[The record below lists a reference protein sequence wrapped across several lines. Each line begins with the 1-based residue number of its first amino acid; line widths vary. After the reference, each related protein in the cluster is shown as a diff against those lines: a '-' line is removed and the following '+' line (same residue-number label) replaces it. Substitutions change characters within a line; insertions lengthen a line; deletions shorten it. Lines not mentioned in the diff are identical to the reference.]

1 MEEKINECQTLADI
15 AELERTH
22 SLNEEEQRLVF
33 ERRLQI
39 FTQIQRWQE
48 ENKRL
53 GLDLPSRIRGRPNR
67 DKDF

>member
-1 MEEKINECQTLADI
+1 MEEKINACQTLADI

-22 SLNEEEQRLVF
+22 LLNEEEQRLVF

-39 FTQIQRWQE
+39 FLRIYEWRE
-48 ENKRL
+48 ENKKFVL
-53 GLDLPSRIRGRPNR
+53 NPPVQIRGRPNR